1 MIYNFSVMGKNI
13 NVKTKYVVVTGAYG
27 GMGYAATKKLAESG
41 FTVFALDKKVGETV
55 NGVIPVETDVTNIES
70 VARAFE
76 FVKERT
82 DEVYAVIH
90 FAGVYR
96 LDSLVEMEEGR
107 FTGIFDINLFGAYR
121 VNKAFL
127 PLLKRGSRVIITTSE
142 LAPIDPLPFTGVY
155 AITKA
160 ALEKYA
166 YSLRMELQ
174 LLGISVSVL
183 RPGAVKTGLLSVS
196 TKELEDFCRNTQIY
210 AYNAEKFK
218 KIVNGVEAKN
228 VPPEK
233 VAKSALRAVTARRP
247 KYVYNINRN
256 PLLKL
261 FNVLPARWQTKLIG
275 KILKNPEKNK

>member
-1 MIYNFSVMGKNI
+1 M
-13 NVKTKYVVVTGAYG
+13 KTKYVVVTGAYG
-27 GMGYAATKKLAESG
+27 GMGYAATNKLAESG
-41 FTVFALDKKVGETV
+41 FTVFAQDKKVGETV
-55 NGVIPVETDVTNIES
+55 NGVIPVETDVTDIES

-107 FTGIFDINLFGAYR
+107 LTGKFDINLFGAYR

-233 VAKSALRAVTARRP
+233 VAKAALRAVTARRP

-261 FNVLPARWQTKLIG
+261 FNVLPARLQTRLIG
-275 KILKNPEKNK
+275 KILKNSEKSK